1 MKLIP
6 VDKNKDAVKHLFAL
20 LLERKSHE
28 SISHQSMPTFEDHRK
43 FVESHPYLEW
53 YLIVVDSVMVGAVY
67 ITKQRELGI
76 GIFES
81 YRRLGYAKEALKI
94 IMHKHPGRCLANIN
108 PNNDKSVRLFGKL
121 GFKMIQ
127 HTYEYRP

>member
-6 VDKNKDAVKHLFAL
+6 VDKHKDSVEHLFAL
-20 LLERKSHE
+20 LRERHQNE
-28 SISHQSMPTFEDHRK
+28 SISHKSMPTAEQHRQ

-53 YLIVVDSVMVGAVY
+53 YLIAVDSVMVGAVY
-67 ITKQRELGI
+67 ITKQQELGI

-108 PNNDKSVRLFGKL
+108 PANDKSVRLFSKL
-121 GFKMIQ
+121 GFHLIQ
-127 HTYEYRP
+127 QTYQYLP